1 MIEESWLVDPSQLF
15 NQLTLIPTSDMTLNE
30 RINTLTRIILVV
42 SLLIFLITRDVTATL
57 IFLVLGIIL
66 VLIVRS
72 VSSRTAYSPI
82 NSSNIREYLPC
93 PGATAVPVSNLGYTR
108 STHTGGTYI
117 GGGTYNSMPRKY
129 KDIVY
134 RSRSR

>member
-30 RINTLTRIILVV
+30 RINTLTRIILVI
-42 SLLIFLITRDVTATL
+42 SLLIFLITRDATATL

-66 VLIVRS
+66 VLIIRS
-72 VSSRTAYSPI
+72 VGSRSSGRGI
-82 NSSNIREYLPC
+82 NEEIRANIREYLPC
-93 PGATAVPVSNLGYTR
+93 PELTTR
-108 STHTGGTYI
+108 SLRGST
-117 GGGTYNSMPRKY
+117 PRKY

-134 RSRSR
+134 RSSSR